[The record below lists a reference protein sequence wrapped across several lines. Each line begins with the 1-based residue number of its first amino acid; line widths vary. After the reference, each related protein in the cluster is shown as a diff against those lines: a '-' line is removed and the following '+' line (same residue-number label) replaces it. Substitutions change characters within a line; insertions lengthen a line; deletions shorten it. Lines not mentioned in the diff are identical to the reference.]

1 MKAFLLASAAL
12 CSLTFLSGCTSKMAR
27 PIVGA
32 DMSVASLMPASAPV
46 QSERDSGPLA
56 ARMVAW
62 RASLNVE
69 VWNVS
74 NAVARATALAESR
87 GGFVEQKSDH
97 GETSARLTLR
107 IPAPAFRGA
116 MSTLEELGTV
126 TYRDVRGEDVT
137 EEYVDVEARL
147 KNKVVLR
154 DRLKQL
160 LDKAVDVKD
169 VLAIETELNRVQGD
183 IDSMEG
189 RIRLLKNQ
197 VELATVTLSLERK
210 AVLGPLGYLFKGAW
224 WGVEKLFVL
233 RE

>member
-1 MKAFLLASAAL
+1 MKAFLISAVL
-12 CSLTFLSGCTSKMAR
+12 CSLIFGSGCSTGGTRGEMSLSMA
-27 PIVGA
+27 
-32 DMSVASLMPASAPV
+32 SVMPSAPAA
-46 QSERDSGPLA
+46 QRERGNDPLA

-62 RASLNVE
+62 RASLSVE

-74 NAVARATALAESR
+74 NAVARATALAEGR

-97 GETSARLTLR
+97 GESSARLTLR
-107 IPAPAFRGA
+107 IPAAAFRA
-116 MSTLEELGTV
+116 AVTTLEELGKV
-126 TYRDVRGEDVT
+126 THRDVRGEDVT
-137 EEYVDVEARL
+137 EEYVDVDARL
-147 KNKVVLR
+147 KNKLVLR

-189 RIRLLKNQ
+189 RIKLLKNQ
-197 VELATVTLSLERK
+197 VDLATVTLNLERK
-210 AVLGPLGYLFKGAW
+210 AVLGPLGYLFKGVW

>member
-1 MKAFLLASAAL
+1 MKAFLIATAVLF
-12 CSLTFLSGCTSKMAR
+12 SLPFLTGCTSSGTRGGAMGLPMAS
-27 PIVGA
+27 A
-32 DMSVASLMPASAPV
+32 MPASPAV
-46 QSERDSGPLA
+46 QRERGNDPLA

-62 RASLNVE
+62 RASLSME

-74 NAVARATALAESR
+74 NAVARATALVE
-87 GGFVEQKSDH
+87 GKNGFVEQKSDQ
-97 GETSARLTLR
+97 GESSARLTLR
-107 IPAPAFRGA
+107 IPAAAFRA
-116 MSTLEELGTV
+116 AVTTLEELGKV
-126 TYRDVRGEDVT
+126 THRDVRGEDVT

-147 KNKVVLR
+147 KNKLVLR

-189 RIRLLKNQ
+189 RIKLLKNQ
-197 VELATVTLSLERK
+197 VDLATVTLNLERK
-210 AVLGPLGYLFKGAW
+210 AVLGPLGYLFKGVW

>member
-1 MKAFLLASAAL
+1 MKAFLIAITVLS
-12 CSLTFLSGCTSKMAR
+12 SLTFLSGCTSGGTRGGMSLPMA
-27 PIVGA
+27 
-32 DMSVASLMPASAPV
+32 SVRPASP
-46 QSERDSGPLA
+46 A
-56 ARMVAW
+56 AQREQGGDPMAGRMVAW
-62 RASLNVE
+62 RASLSVE

-74 NAVARATALAESR
+74 NAVARATALVESR

-97 GETSARLTLR
+97 GDSSARLTLR
-107 IPAPAFRGA
+107 LPAQAFRA
-116 MSTLEELGTV
+116 AVTTLEGLGDV
-126 TYRDVRGEDVT
+126 TYRDVRGDDVT

-147 KNKVVLR
+147 KNKLVLR

-189 RIRLLKNQ
+189 RIKLLKNQ
-197 VELATVTLSLERK
+197 VDLATVTLSLERK
-210 AVLGPLGYLFKGAW
+210 TVLGPLGYLFKGVW

-233 RE
+233 RD